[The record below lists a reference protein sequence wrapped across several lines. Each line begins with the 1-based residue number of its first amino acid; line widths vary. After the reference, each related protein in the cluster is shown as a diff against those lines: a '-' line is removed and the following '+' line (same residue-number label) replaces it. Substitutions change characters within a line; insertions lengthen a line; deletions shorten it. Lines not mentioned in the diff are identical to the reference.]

1 MQSMFGKD
9 LYDSREEKTANLL
22 YFITKNHSFYD
33 GNKRIAAAIFIYFLY
48 RNDMLYKNNE
58 KVIDDATL
66 VAMTILIAES
76 KSEEKEI
83 IINLLMSFFEMKNE
97 K

>member
-76 KSEEKEI
+76 KPEEMEI
-83 IINLLMSFFEMKNE
+83 MKQVVMSVLATKNV
-97 K
+97 